1 MNKFNMNNIFSVKNE
16 DISKEDLQVKKVVSA
31 VDNAY
36 KGTSAFAEM
45 DTIAAGQALHGRLSL
60 SNLEVTMV
68 ADRLGYSEK
77 EKTPEGKTRYIRN
90 PLRNCKPGFAFLA
103 ELNAMS
109 EEERAALR
117 MKWEAEET
125 NRRLNSLKLYKLYKG
140 EKPKAPTKLE
150 LIKLAFEESI
160 DTSTGTLQERTF
172 LFQVRVAEII
182 DHEYTKV
189 IDEKLDQMDNA
200 EPKNPT
206 KKTTKKTAKK

>member
-1 MNKFNMNNIFSVKNE
+1 MNKFNMTNIFSVKNE
-16 DISKEDLQVKKVVSA
+16 DISNEDLQVKKVVSA

-60 SNLEVTMV
+60 TDYEVNIV

-109 EEERAALR
+109 EAERAALR

-125 NRRLNSLKLYKLYKG
+125 NRRLNSLKLYKLHIGKS
-140 EKPKAPTKLE
+140 KPKTPTKLE
-150 LIKLAFEESI
+150 LITAAFEKSI

-172 LFQVRVAEII
+172 LLQATIAEVLG
-182 DHEYTKV
+182 HEYAEKV
-189 IDEKLDQMDNA
+189 QDYQA
-200 EPKNPT
+200 